1 MKKIITFANNVMCQ
15 FMKNYLKKT
24 KGLNESE
31 LRTFVENMPFC
42 EVISTL
48 IDLTLNYPE
57 IQTDTRF
64 PITQEEFDTYFRIK
78 DSKGRGRK
86 RREAFKQAI
95 EEEQK

>member
-1 MKKIITFANNVMCQ
+1 METKV
-15 FMKNYLKKT
+15 YLKRVKT
-24 KGLNESE
+24 LDSNE
-31 LRTFVENMPFC
+31 LRTFVENLPFC
-42 EVISTL
+42 EIVSTL

-86 RREAFKQAI
+86 RREAFKQAE